1 MVVGHGLGR
10 TNAANGMRRLL
21 VGEDG
26 EGESAMTE
34 PEHFPNLFTPARLR
48 GHTLKCRIVFGAHTA
63 NMAEGGLPLDRH
75 FGYYRERARGGA
87 AMIVVEPTPPHPT
100 AVLTR
105 GNFLADDAVIPHFRK
120 ITDECHSHGTVMCHQ
135 IYHVGAHGD
144 QDNSWAPYWSPSGQV
159 SHHDPWGSHA
169 MSEPEICELIQAF
182 IDQAVRDQRGG
193 FDGVDLFAGYSCLI
207 DQFWSPLTNRRD
219 DAWGGS
225 LENRLRFVT
234 EIVEGVR
241 SACGPD
247 FIVGMTVSGAEPY
260 PGGLTMADKQE
271 IFAWLD
277 ERGLADYFSCGTGSY
292 INRFTAI
299 VPGFHHPTPLGTQD
313 AAAIKQVVTHALVTA
328 EARVKTPERAEAAIA
343 RGLCDLVSIVRGQIA
358 DPHLANKARE
368 GRADDIRPCI
378 SCNQLCIGRRMRDYH
393 ISCLVNPSVGREHA
407 WDGDSAPAAETP
419 RHVLVV
425 GGGPAG
431 LETARIAAARGHR
444 VTLVEKA
451 ADLGGQFRLAAAQ
464 PERDEIGE
472 LLGWYRSQLE
482 KLQVRV
488 ELGTEMTAAAVR
500 DFGAD
505 AVVLSTGSQPTRTG
519 FQRALPH
526 VNALPGVEQENVCS
540 VNDVLEGAARPGKRV
555 LLLDDLNGWW
565 PASGTALHLAE
576 QGHDVT
582 VVTASDKPA
591 EALDVSHL
599 GPSTRERFA
608 KLGVTVICG
617 HALTRWAGTTATI
630 ANLYTGDARGLA
642 FDSLVLATTNT
653 VDDTLASAL
662 AHDEIEVH
670 TVGDMVAARTASM
683 AFYEGRSL
691 GMKL

>member
-26 EGESAMTE
+26 EGESEMT
-34 PEHFPNLFTPARLR
+34 EHFPNLFTPARLR

-63 NMAEGGLPLDRH
+63 NMAEGGLPADRH

-87 AMIVVEPTPPHPT
+87 AMIVVEPTPPHAT

-159 SHHDPWGSHA
+159 SHHDPWG
-169 MSEPEICELIQAF
+169 
-182 IDQAVRDQRGG
+182 
-193 FDGVDLFAGYSCLI
+193 
-207 DQFWSPLTNRRD
+207 
-219 DAWGGS
+219 GS

-234 EIVEGVR
+234 EIVEGIR
-241 SACGPD
+241 KACGPD

-299 VPGFHHPTPLGTQD
+299 VPGFHHATPLGTQD
-313 AAAIKQVVTHALVTA
+313 AAAIKQAVTHALVTA

-343 RGLCDLVSIVRGQIA
+343 SGLCDLVSIVRGQIA

-407 WDGDSAPAAETP
+407 WDGDSAPPAETP

-431 LETARIAAARGHR
+431 LETARVAAERGHR

-488 ELGTEMTAAAVR
+488 ELGTEMTVAAIR
-500 DFGAD
+500 DFDAD

-526 VNALPGVEQENVCS
+526 VDALPGVEQENVCS

-630 ANLYTGDARGLA
+630 ANLYTGDARELA

-662 AHDEIEVH
+662 ADDEIEVH

-683 AFYEGRSL
+683 AFYEGRTL

>member
-1 MVVGHGLGR
+1 MV
-10 TNAANGMRRLL
+10 
-21 VGEDG
+21 
-26 EGESAMTE
+26 SAMTE
-34 PEHFPNLFTPARLR
+34 PEHFPNLFAPARLR

-105 GNFLADDAVIPHFRK
+105 GNFLADDAVIPHFRE

-169 MSEPEICELIQAF
+169 MSEAEIRELIQAF

-234 EIVEGVR
+234 EIVEGIR
-241 SACGPD
+241 KACGPD

-299 VPGFHHPTPLGTQD
+299 VPGFHHATPLGTQD

-407 WDGDSAPAAETP
+407 WDGDSAPPAETP
-419 RHVLVV
+419 RRVLVV

-431 LETARIAAARGHR
+431 LETARVAAARGHR

-505 AVVLSTGSQPTRTG
+505 AVVLSTGSVSRHAPGSSAPSRTSTP
-519 FQRALPH
+519 FPVSSRRTSVPSMTFSRAP
-526 VNALPGVEQENVCS
+526 PG
-540 VNDVLEGAARPGKRV
+540 
-555 LLLDDLNGWW
+555 
-565 PASGTALHLAE
+565 PASGSFCSTTSTA
-576 QGHDVT
+576 GGPP
-582 VVTASDKPA
+582 PA
-591 EALDVSHL
+591 PRCTS
-599 GPSTRERFA
+599 PN
-608 KLGVTVICG
+608 K
-617 HALTRWAGTTATI
+617 
-630 ANLYTGDARGLA
+630 
-642 FDSLVLATTNT
+642 ATT
-653 VDDTLASAL
+653 
-662 AHDEIEVH
+662 
-670 TVGDMVAARTASM
+670 
-683 AFYEGRSL
+683 
-691 GMKL
+691 

>member
-1 MVVGHGLGR
+1 
-10 TNAANGMRRLL
+10 
-21 VGEDG
+21 
-26 EGESAMTE
+26 MTE
-34 PEHFPNLFTPARLR
+34 PEPFPNLFTPARLR
-48 GHTLKCRIVFGAHTA
+48 GRTLKCRIVFGAHTA

-169 MSEPEICELIQAF
+169 MNESEIRELIQAF
-182 IDQAVRDQRGG
+182 VDQAVRDQRGG

-207 DQFWSPLTNRRD
+207 DQFWSLLTNRRD

-234 EIVEGVR
+234 EIVEGIR
-241 SACGPD
+241 KACGPD

-299 VPGFHHPTPLGTQD
+299 VPGFHHATPLGTQD

-343 RGLCDLVSIVRGQIA
+343 RGFCDLVSIVRGQIA

-407 WDGDSAPAAETP
+407 WDGDSAPPAETP

-431 LETARIAAARGHR
+431 LETARVAAERGHR

-472 LLGWYRSQLE
+472 LLGWYQSQLE

-526 VNALPGVEQENVCS
+526 VDALPGVEQENVCS
-540 VNDVLEGAARPGKRV
+540 VNDVLAGAARPGNRV

-591 EALDVSHL
+591 EALDASHL

-630 ANLYTGDARGLA
+630 ANLYTGDTRELA

-683 AFYEGRSL
+683 AFYEGRTL

>member
-1 MVVGHGLGR
+1 
-10 TNAANGMRRLL
+10 
-21 VGEDG
+21 
-26 EGESAMTE
+26 MTE
-34 PEHFPNLFTPARLR
+34 AERFPHLFKPARLR

-75 FGYYRERARGGA
+75 FAYYRERARGGA
-87 AMIVVEPTPPHPT
+87 GMIVVEPTPPHPT
-100 AVLTR
+100 AILTR
-105 GNFLADDAVIPHFRK
+105 GNFLADDAVIPYFRR
-120 ITDECHSHGTVMCHQ
+120 ITDECHRHGVVMCHQ

-169 MSEPEICELIQAF
+169 MSEPEIRELMQAF
-182 IDQAVRDQRGG
+182 IDQAVRDRKGG

-219 DAWGGS
+219 DSWGGS

-234 EIVEGVR
+234 GIVEGIR
-241 SACGPD
+241 KACGPD
-247 FIVGMTVSGAEPY
+247 FIIGMTVSGAEPY

-277 ERGLADYFSCGTGSY
+277 SRGLADYFSCGTGSY
-292 INRFTAI
+292 LNHFTAI
-299 VPGFHHPTPLGTQD
+299 VPGFHHATPLGIQN
-313 AAAIKQVVTHALVTA
+313 AAAIKQVAKHALVTA

-343 RGLCDLVSIVRGQIA
+343 SGHCDLVSIVRGQIA

-368 GRADDIRPCI
+368 GRAEDVRPCI

-393 ISCLVNPSVGREHA
+393 ISCLVNPSVGREHT
-407 WDGDSAPAAETP
+407 WDGDSAPPAANP

-431 LETARIAAARGHR
+431 LETARVAAERGHR
-444 VTLVEKA
+444 VTLVEKDDA
-451 ADLGGQFRLAAAQ
+451 LGGQFRLAAAQ

-472 LLGWYRSQLE
+472 LLTWYRDQLE
-482 KLQVRV
+482 KLQVRI
-488 ELGTEMTAAAVR
+488 ELGTEMTADSIR

-505 AVVLSTGSQPTRTG
+505 AVVVSTGSRPTRTG

-526 VNALPGVEQENVCS
+526 IDALPGVEQDNVCTIH
-540 VNDVLEGAARPGKRV
+540 DVLEGAVVPGKRV
-555 LLLDDLNGWW
+555 LLLDDINGWW
-565 PASGTALHLAE
+565 PASGTVLHLAGK
-576 QGHDVT
+576 GHSVT
-582 VVTASDKPA
+582 VVTASEKPA
-591 EALDVSHL
+591 ESLDVSHL

-608 KLGVTVICG
+608 KSGVRVVCA
-617 HALTRWAGTTATI
+617 HALTRWAGNTATVM
-630 ANLYTGDARGLA
+630 NLYTGEKDEMT

-653 VDDTLASAL
+653 VDDGLAREL
-662 AHDEIEVH
+662 AGDDIEVH
-670 TVGDMVAARTASM
+670 GIGDMVAARTASM
-683 AFYEGRSL
+683 AFYEGRTL
-691 GMKL
+691 GLRL

>member
-1 MVVGHGLGR
+1 
-10 TNAANGMRRLL
+10 
-21 VGEDG
+21 
-26 EGESAMTE
+26 MTE
-34 PEHFPNLFTPARLR
+34 AERFPHLFKPARLR

-75 FGYYRERARGGA
+75 FAYYRERARGGA
-87 AMIVVEPTPPHPT
+87 GMIVVEPTPPHPT
-100 AVLTR
+100 AILTR
-105 GNFLADDAVIPHFRK
+105 GNFLADDAVIPYFRR
-120 ITDECHSHGTVMCHQ
+120 ITDECHRHGVVMCHQ

-169 MSEPEICELIQAF
+169 MSEPEIRELMQAF
-182 IDQAVRDQRGG
+182 IDQAVRDRKGG

-219 DAWGGS
+219 DSWGGS

-234 EIVEGVR
+234 GIVEGIR
-241 SACGPD
+241 KACGPD
-247 FIVGMTVSGAEPY
+247 FIIGMTVSGAEPY

-277 ERGLADYFSCGTGSY
+277 SRGLADYFSCGTGSY
-292 INRFTAI
+292 LNHFTAI
-299 VPGFHHPTPLGTQD
+299 VPGFHHATPLGIQD
-313 AAAIKQVVTHALVTA
+313 AAAIKQVAKHALVTA

-343 RGLCDLVSIVRGQIA
+343 SGHCDLVSIVRGQIA

-368 GRADDIRPCI
+368 GRAEDVRPCI

-393 ISCLVNPSVGREHA
+393 ISCLVNPSVGREHT
-407 WDGDSAPAAETP
+407 WDGDSAPPAANP

-431 LETARIAAARGHR
+431 LETARVAAERGHR
-444 VTLVEKA
+444 VTLVEKDDA
-451 ADLGGQFRLAAAQ
+451 LGGQFRLAAAQ

-472 LLGWYRSQLE
+472 LLTWYRDQLE
-482 KLQVRV
+482 KLQVRI
-488 ELGTEMTAAAVR
+488 ELGTEMTADSIR

-505 AVVLSTGSQPTRTG
+505 AVVVSTGSRPTRTG

-526 VNALPGVEQENVCS
+526 IDALPGVEQDNVCTIH
-540 VNDVLEGAARPGKRV
+540 DVLEGAVVPGKRV
-555 LLLDDLNGWW
+555 LLLDDINGWW
-565 PASGTALHLAE
+565 PASGTVLHLAGK
-576 QGHDVT
+576 GHSVT
-582 VVTASDKPA
+582 VVTASEKPA
-591 EALDVSHL
+591 ESLDVSHL

-608 KLGVTVICG
+608 KSGVRVVCA
-617 HALTRWAGTTATI
+617 HALTRWAGNTATVM
-630 ANLYTGDARGLA
+630 NLYTGEKDEMT

-653 VDDTLASAL
+653 VDDGLAREL
-662 AHDEIEVH
+662 AGDDIEVH
-670 TVGDMVAARTASM
+670 GIGDMVAARTASM
-683 AFYEGRSL
+683 AFYEGRTL
-691 GMKL
+691 GLRL

>member
-10 TNAANGMRRLL
+10 TNAANGMRRPL

-169 MSEPEICELIQAF
+169 MSDAEIRELIQAF
-182 IDQAVRDQRGG
+182 IDQAVRDQKGG

-234 EIVEGVR
+234 EIVEGIR
-241 SACGPD
+241 KACGPD

-299 VPGFHHPTPLGTQD
+299 VPGFHHATPLGTQD
-313 AAAIKQVVTHALVTA
+313 AAAIKKVVTHALVTA

-343 RGLCDLVSIVRGQIA
+343 SGLCDLVSIVRGQIA

-407 WDGDSAPAAETP
+407 WGGDSAPAAETP

-488 ELGTEMTAAAVR
+488 ELGTEMTVAAIR
-500 DFGAD
+500 DFDAD

-526 VNALPGVEQENVCS
+526 VDALPGVEQKNVCS
-540 VNDVLEGAARPGKRV
+540 VNDVLAGAARPGNRV

-591 EALDVSHL
+591 EALDASHL

-608 KLGVTVICG
+608 KLGVTVICA

-630 ANLYTGDARGLA
+630 ANLYTGDARELA

-662 AHDEIEVH
+662 ADDEIEVH

-683 AFYEGRSL
+683 AFYEGRTL

>member
-1 MVVGHGLGR
+1 
-10 TNAANGMRRLL
+10 
-21 VGEDG
+21 
-26 EGESAMTE
+26 MTE
-34 PEHFPNLFTPARLR
+34 PEHFPKLFTPVRIR

-120 ITDECHSHGTVMCHQ
+120 ITDECHSHGAVMCHQ

-169 MSEPEICELIQAF
+169 MSEAEIRELIQAF
-182 IDQAVRDQRGG
+182 IDQAVRDQKGG

-234 EIVEGVR
+234 EIVQGIR

-247 FIVGMTVSGAEPY
+247 FIVGMTVSGGEPY

-299 VPGFHHPTPLGTQD
+299 VPGFHHATPLGTQD

-407 WDGDSAPAAETP
+407 WNGDSAPPAEKP
-419 RHVLVV
+419 RQVLVV

-431 LETARIAAARGHR
+431 LETARVAAARGHR

-472 LLGWYRSQLE
+472 LLGWYRGQLE

-488 ELGTEMTAAAVR
+488 KLGTEMTAAAIR

-526 VNALPGVEQENVCS
+526 VDALPGVEQENVCS
-540 VNDVLEGAARPGKRV
+540 VNDVLEGTARPGNRV

-565 PASGTALHLAE
+565 PASGTVLHLAE

-608 KLGVTVICG
+608 KLGVTVICA

-630 ANLYTGDARGLA
+630 ANLYTGDARELA

-662 AHDEIEVH
+662 DDDEIEVH

-683 AFYEGRSL
+683 AFYEGWTL

>member
-1 MVVGHGLGR
+1 
-10 TNAANGMRRLL
+10 
-21 VGEDG
+21 
-26 EGESAMTE
+26 MTQ
-34 PEHFPNLFTPARLR
+34 PERFPNLFTPARLG
-48 GHTLKCRIVFGAHTA
+48 GHSLKCRIVFGAHTA
-63 NMAEGGLPLDRH
+63 NMAEGGLPAERH

-105 GNFLADDAVIPHFRK
+105 GNFMADDAVIPHFRR

-169 MSEPEICELIQAF
+169 MSEAEIRELIQAF
-182 IDQAVRDQRGG
+182 IDQAVRDKRGG

-207 DQFWSPLTNRRD
+207 DQFWSPLTNRRE

-234 EIVEGVR
+234 EIANGIR
-241 SACGPD
+241 KACGPD

-292 INRFTAI
+292 INKFTTI
-299 VPGFHHPTPLGTQD
+299 VPGFHHPTPLGTDD
-313 AAAIKQVVTHALVTA
+313 AAAIKQVVKHALVTA

-343 RGLCDLVSIVRGQIA
+343 GGLCDLVSIVRGQIA
-358 DPHLANKARE
+358 EPHLANKARE

-407 WDGDSAPAAETP
+407 WDGDAAPPAEKP

-431 LETARIAAARGHR
+431 LETARIAAERGHR

-472 LLGWYRSQLE
+472 LLGWYRTQLE

-488 ELGTEMTAAAVR
+488 ELGREMTAEDIR

-526 VNALPGVEQENVCS
+526 VDALPGAAQENVCAA
-540 VNDVLEGAARPGKRV
+540 NDVLEGTARPGKRV
-555 LLLDDLNGWW
+555 LLLDDINGWW

-576 QGHDVT
+576 QGHEVT
-582 VVTASDKPA
+582 VLTASDKAA
-591 EALDVSHL
+591 EALDGSHL

-608 KLGVTVICG
+608 KLGVTVICS
-617 HALTRWAGTTATI
+617 HALTRWAGSTATI
-630 ANLYTGDARGLA
+630 QNLYTGATQEHS

-653 VDDTLASAL
+653 VDDAL
-662 AHDEIEVH
+662 ARALADDDIEVH
-670 TVGDMVAARTASM
+670 TVGDMVAARTAGM
-683 AFYEGRSL
+683 AFYEGRTL
-691 GMKL
+691 GMTL